1 VILGRS
7 GPLKTAAAILTV
19 SLTVGVCG
27 AAADS
32 GASRS
37 TAPRHHVV
45 IAFFG
50 DSLSLTLGIALAAP
64 KLESKYDYL
73 LLNGAILGCGVA
85 DGALVKLQ
93 GKVGIT
99 ASACSGTPP
108 TPGSPLSL
116 QPWPTQWQHLLS
128 TDHPNVGVLLAG
140 RWEVV
145 NRTYHGKW
153 TNILNPVYAGYVKR
167 QLELASHLV
176 TASGARMVFLT
187 APCIEGMAQPD
198 GGPWPE
204 DSLTRLHEYNRLVK
218 EIAAQ
223 YPKTDSVID
232 LNSLVCPDD
241 RFSSDYK
248 GVVVRQSDGV
258 HFSIGA
264 GSVLEKPL
272 MTNILAS
279 GRSQIA
285 RLIKHKTRKSK

>member
-1 VILGRS
+1 MIFGRS
-7 GPLKTAAAILTV
+7 GSLKTAAAILTV

-27 AAADS
+27 ASAGGS
-32 GASRS
+32 
-37 TAPRHHVV
+37 APRRSAPKHHVV
-45 IAFFG
+45 VAFFG

-64 KLESKYDYL
+64 KLESQYDYT

-85 DGALVKLQ
+85 DGPLVEVQ
-93 GKVGIT
+93 GKVDIT
-99 ASACSGTPP
+99 ASACRGTPP
-108 TPGSPLSL
+108 PPGSPLTL

-145 NRTYHGKW
+145 NRTYRGKW
-153 TNILNPVYAGYVKR
+153 TNILNPVYARYVKR

-187 APCIEGMAQPD
+187 APCIQGTPQPD
-198 GGPWPE
+198 GAPWPE

-218 EIAAQ
+218 QVAAR
-223 YPKTDSVID
+223 YPKTDSVVD

-241 RFSSDYK
+241 KFSADYK
-248 GVVVRQSDGV
+248 GVVVRQPDGV

-264 GSVLEKPL
+264 GGVLENPL

-279 GRSQIA
+279 GRSQIVQ
-285 RLIKHKTRKSK
+285 LIKHKTGKSK